1 VLHQRSN
8 PNRSHHASTE
18 ARHMRHVSHMI
29 IPILCV
35 WILESRSHSYVLP
48 DSLFFMYTSFQRKRQ
63 ERLSLSAGPSNWK
76 PYKGLY
82 LRSLSRD
89 PRGSTI
95 QLRIH
100 PSRRY
105 LEPDTLSISHQ
116 VSWSQNVQLL
126 LARISMWP
134 RHPCGSRHLLPPLL
148 QPAPK
153 NQ

>member
-8 PNRSHHASTE
+8 TNRIHHASTE
-18 ARHMRHVSHMI
+18 AKHMCHVSHMI

-35 WILESRSHSYVLP
+35 WILERRSHSYVLP
-48 DSLFFMYTSFQRKRQ
+48 DSQFYMHTSFQRKRQ
-63 ERLSLSAGPSNWK
+63 GLSSLSAGPSNWRLS
-76 PYKGLY
+76 KGSH

-89 PRGSTI
+89 PRGSTP
-95 QLRIH
+95 QLLTH

-105 LEPDTLSISHQ
+105 PELDTLSISHQ
-116 VSWSQNVQLL
+116 VFLSQNVQLL
-126 LARISMWP
+126 LARVSLRP
-134 RHPCGSRHLLPPLL
+134 RHPCGRRHLLPPPL